1 MRVAG
6 TRICGQG
13 LAAGWAEGG
22 NCDECS
28 CHCQDA
34 QDNVWTNGWMSGGG
48 LKAFPARCRA
58 QLISSWPPAIDK
70 EQTFAILIKP
80 ASEI

>member
-1 MRVAG
+1 MAD

-13 LAAGWAEGG
+13 LPAGGAKGG

-34 QDNVWTNGWMSGGG
+34 QDNVCANGWMSGRG
-48 LKAFPARCRA
+48 LKAFPAGCRA
-58 QLISSWPPAIDK
+58 QLISSWPTTMGK
-70 EQTFAILIKP
+70 QQTFAILIKLV
-80 ASEI
+80 SEK